1 MTNPTALAFGY
12 PGSKSAETDH
22 WLILVRP
29 KQPTFGSLVLVCKET
44 VQAFSEVSPA
54 AFADLQ
60 VAVAGIERLL
70 KPQVDYEKI
79 NYLMLMM
86 VDRDVHFHVIPRYA
100 GSREHD
106 GVAFADERAW
116 IGPGEIEVLDATEGN
131 QRLYTR
137 AEIDR
142 LAFIRHT
149 RDLGFSIEAIREL
162 LGMADRPDMPCV
174 DADTIVFRHLQ
185 DVKSRIARMQAL
197 QAELERMLRQC
208 AGGAISDCRVIEALG
223 DHRQCLAVTHGAA

>member
-12 PGSKSAETDH
+12 PGSKIAETDY

-70 KPQVDYEKI
+70 KAQVDYEKI

-86 VDRDVHFHVIPRYA
+86 VDKDVHFHVIPRYEGA
-100 GSREHD
+100 REHEGANFPDAGWPAAPALGAAVALSDD
-106 GVAFADERAW
+106 GVE
-116 IGPGEIEVLDATEGN
+116 
-131 QRLYTR
+131 
-137 AEIDR
+137 R
-142 LAFIRHT
+142 LAQRF
-149 RDLGFSIEAIREL
+149 A
-162 LGMADRPDMPCV
+162 
-174 DADTIVFRHLQ
+174 
-185 DVKSRIARMQAL
+185 QAWV
-197 QAELERMLRQC
+197 QA
-208 AGGAISDCRVIEALG
+208 
-223 DHRQCLAVTHGAA
+223 